1 MRRLRFGANRNK
13 FLGALV
19 ATIESVIKPVSII
32 ESVSGTRVIEISQPT
47 TANTPNPATFC
58 LSLFPILALVAS
70 REITSTNFLLACVP
84 DDESAILQIVSAI
97 ERKNGVRCGGRRKKL
112 MAMDG

>member
-1 MRRLRFGANRNK
+1 MRRLHFGANRNK
-13 FLGALV
+13 FLDALV

-70 REITSTNFLLACVP
+70 REIASTNFLLACVP
-84 DDESAILQIVSAI
+84 GDESAILQIVSAI
-97 ERKNGVRCGGRRKKL
+97 ERKNGARCRGRRKKL